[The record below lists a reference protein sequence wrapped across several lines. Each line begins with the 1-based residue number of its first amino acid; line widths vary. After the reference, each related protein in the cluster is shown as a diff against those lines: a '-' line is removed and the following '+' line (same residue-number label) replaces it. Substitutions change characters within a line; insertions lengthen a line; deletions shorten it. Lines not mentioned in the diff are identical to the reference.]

1 MRRSRRG
8 VLELPRE
15 AVVCGMD
22 RTAVVV
28 RLLTHDAEKGLL
40 MLPWFLTNESD
51 AEYDQRLGL
60 GEVWD
65 VVVENLLGTLE
76 ETSQVKGGPH

>member
-1 MRRSRRG
+1 M
-8 VLELPRE
+8 VELPRE

-22 RTAVVV
+22 RTAAVV
-28 RLLTHDAEKGLL
+28 RLLSNDAEKRLL

-60 GEVWD
+60 GEVWE
-65 VVVENLLGTLE
+65 VVVENFLGTLE
-76 ETSQVKGGPH
+76 ETSQVEGGPQ